1 MTFLM
6 RQVHCY
12 NTRTDMD
19 QSINQG
25 HDDDMPSIVAGIEA
39 SRNPTE
45 LEDHAPLVLRE
56 GFECQL
62 AGYE

>member
-1 MTFLM
+1 
-6 RQVHCY
+6 
-12 NTRTDMD
+12 MD

-25 HDDDMPSIVAGIEA
+25 QDDDMPSIVAGIEA